1 MYILNENAKNDPA
14 AQLAMQNYT
23 KQIAAQHQYQ
33 QQVRDGKI
41 KPEPIKVWN
50 ISDRDWFS
58 LTKLSLFS
66 KQWNSL
72 LNNYNNWLKPTPS
85 KS

>member
-1 MYILNENAKNDPA
+1 MLTAKDYQILDTLLN
-14 AQLAMQNYT
+14 
-23 KQIAAQHQYQ
+23 
-33 QQVRDGKI
+33 
-41 KPEPIKVWN
+41 
-50 ISDRDWFS
+50 WFS

-72 LNNYNNWLKPTPS
+72 LNNCNNWLKPTPS